1 MKRFLF
7 LFFISTF
14 SIAENEDVNVEITLN
29 ATDVNVDP
37 FESTNRIV
45 FEISDDLDTM
55 IIRPVAEIYRDVTPR
70 FIKNS
75 VTNFFYNL
83 SEVDTIINQLL
94 QGKIVLAGQDSLR
107 FLINST
113 IGIVGFVDVA
123 TRVGFERHD
132 EDFGQTL
139 GYWGVPAGPY
149 VFLPLIGPST
159 IRDSFSKPTS
169 WFLSGNLSV
178 SDEEAKIFINLLD
191 AVETRE
197 RLLVAEKLIVGDK
210 YEFVK
215 SVYLQTRNDLVF
227 DGEVEDEF
235 LTDLELDLFS
245 TDPLLNQ

>member
-1 MKRFLF
+1 MCIRDRDED
-7 LFFISTF
+7 
-14 SIAENEDVNVEITLN
+14 ANE
-29 ATDVNVDP
+29 DP

-83 SEVDTIINQLL
+83 SEVDTIVNQLL

-169 WFLSGNLSV
+169 WFLSGNFSV

-245 TDPLLNQ
+245 ADLLLNQ

>member
-1 MKRFLF
+1 MKRLLF

-14 SIAENEDVNVEITLN
+14 SIAENE
-29 ATDVNVDP
+29 DVNVDP

-83 SEVDTIINQLL
+83 SEVDTIVNQLL

-245 TDPLLNQ
+245 ADPLLNQ

>member
-7 LFFISTF
+7 LFFIST
-14 SIAENEDVNVEITLN
+14 SLIAEDDDVTS
-29 ATDVNVDP
+29 DP

-75 VTNFFYNL
+75 ITNFFYNL

-149 VFLPLIGPST
+149 VFLPVIGPST

-245 TDPLLNQ
+245 ADPLLNQ

>member
-14 SIAENEDVNVEITLN
+14 SIAEDDEAAI
-29 ATDVNVDP
+29 DP

-45 FEISDDLDTM
+45 FEISDDLDT
-55 IIRPVAEIYRDVTPR
+55 IILRPVAEIYRDVTPR
-70 FIKNS
+70 IIKNS
-75 VTNFFYNL
+75 ISNFFYNL
-83 SEVDTIINQLL
+83 SEVDTIVNQLL

-107 FLINST
+107 FIINST

-149 VFLPLIGPST
+149 VFLPVIGPST

-215 SVYLQTRNDLVF
+215 SVYIQTRKDLVF
-227 DGEVEDEF
+227 DGDVEDEF

-245 TDPLLNQ
+245 ADPLLNQ

>member
-14 SIAENEDVNVEITLN
+14 SIAEDDEVT
-29 ATDVNVDP
+29 VDP
-37 FESTNRIV
+37 FISTNRIV
-45 FEISDDLDTM
+45 FEVSDDLDTM
-55 IIRPVAEIYRDVTPR
+55 ILRPVAEIYRDVTPR

-75 VTNFFYNL
+75 ISNFFYNL
-83 SEVDTIINQLL
+83 SEVDTIVNQLL

-149 VFLPLIGPST
+149 VFLPVIGPST

-215 SVYLQTRNDLVF
+215 SVYIQTRKDLVF
-227 DGEVEDEF
+227 DGDVEDEF

-245 TDPLLNQ
+245 ADPLLNQ

>member
-14 SIAENEDVNVEITLN
+14 SIAENE
-29 ATDVNVDP
+29 DVNVDP

-178 SDEEAKIFINLLD
+178 SDEEAKIIINLLD

-235 LTDLELDLFS
+235 LTDLALDLFS
-245 TDPLLNQ
+245 ADPLLNQ

>member
-14 SIAENEDVNVEITLN
+14 SIAEDEDVNE
-29 ATDVNVDP
+29 DP

-178 SDEEAKIFINLLD
+178 SDEEAKIIINLLD

-245 TDPLLNQ
+245 ADLLLNQ

>member
-14 SIAENEDVNVEITLN
+14 SIAENE
-29 ATDVNVDP
+29 DVNVDP

-55 IIRPVAEIYRDVTPR
+55 IIRPVAEIYSDVTPR

-245 TDPLLNQ
+245 ADPLLNQ

>member
-14 SIAENEDVNVEITLN
+14 SIAENE
-29 ATDVNVDP
+29 DVNVDP

-123 TRVGFERHD
+123 TRVGIERHD

-178 SDEEAKIFINLLD
+178 SDEEAKIIINLLD

-245 TDPLLNQ
+245 ADLLLNQ

>member
-14 SIAENEDVNVEITLN
+14 SIAEDDDVT
-29 ATDVNVDP
+29 ADP

-45 FEISDDLDTM
+45 FVISDDLDTM

-75 VTNFFYNL
+75 ITNFFYNL

-149 VFLPLIGPST
+149 VFLPVIGPST

-235 LTDLELDLFS
+235 LTDLELDLFL

>member
-1 MKRFLF
+1 
-7 LFFISTF
+7 
-14 SIAENEDVNVEITLN
+14 
-29 ATDVNVDP
+29 
-37 FESTNRIV
+37 
-45 FEISDDLDTM
+45 M

-235 LTDLELDLFS
+235 LTDLELDLFAA
-245 TDPLLNQ
+245 DPLLNQ

>member
-14 SIAENEDVNVEITLN
+14 SIAENE
-29 ATDVNVDP
+29 DVNVDP

-215 SVYLQTRNDLVF
+215 SVYLQTRDDLVF
-227 DGEVEDEF
+227 DGEIEDEF

-245 TDPLLNQ
+245 ADPLLNQ

>member
-14 SIAENEDVNVEITLN
+14 SIEEDE
-29 ATDVNVDP
+29 DVNVDP

-178 SDEEAKIFINLLD
+178 SDDEAKIFINLLD

-245 TDPLLNQ
+245 ADLLLNQ

>member
-14 SIAENEDVNVEITLN
+14 SIAEDE
-29 ATDVNVDP
+29 DVNVDP

-55 IIRPVAEIYRDVTPR
+55 FIRPVAEIYRDVTPR

-245 TDPLLNQ
+245 ADPLLNQ

>member
-14 SIAENEDVNVEITLN
+14 SIAEDEDANE
-29 ATDVNVDP
+29 DP

-123 TRVGFERHD
+123 SRVGFERHD

-178 SDEEAKIFINLLD
+178 SDEEAKIIINLLD

>member
-14 SIAENEDVNVEITLN
+14 SIAEDE
-29 ATDVNVDP
+29 DVNVDP

-178 SDEEAKIFINLLD
+178 SDEEAKIIINLLD

-245 TDPLLNQ
+245 ADPLLNQ

>member
-14 SIAENEDVNVEITLN
+14 SIAEDEDVNI
-29 ATDVNVDP
+29 DP

-55 IIRPVAEIYRDVTPR
+55 ILRPVAEIYRDVTPR
-70 FIKNS
+70 FVKNS

-83 SEVDTIINQLL
+83 SEVDTIVNQLL

-169 WFLSGNLSV
+169 WFLSGNFSV

-245 TDPLLNQ
+245 ADPLLNQ

>member
-7 LFFISTF
+7 LFFISAF
-14 SIAENEDVNVEITLN
+14 SIAEDAET
-29 ATDVNVDP
+29 AVDP
-37 FESTNRIV
+37 FESTNRII
-45 FEISDDLDTM
+45 FQISDDLDTVVLK
-55 IIRPVAEIYRDVTPR
+55 PVAEIYRDTTPK
-70 FIKNS
+70 FVKNS
-75 VTNFFYNL
+75 LTNFFYNL
-83 SEVDTIINQLL
+83 SEVDTIVNQLL
-94 QGKIVLAGQDSLR
+94 QGKIVLAGQDTLR

-113 IGIVGFVDVA
+113 IGIGGFFDVA
-123 TRVGFERHD
+123 TKVGLERHD

-139 GYWGVPAGPY
+139 GYWGVPSGPY
-149 VFLPLIGPST
+149 VFLPVIGPST
-159 IRDSFSKPTS
+159 VRDSFSKPTS

-178 SDEEAKIFINLLD
+178 SDDEAKIIINLLD

-245 TDPLLNQ
+245 EDPLSN

>member
-14 SIAENEDVNVEITLN
+14 SIAENE
-29 ATDVNVDP
+29 DVNVDP

-83 SEVDTIINQLL
+83 SEVDTIINQLFH
-94 QGKIVLAGQDSLR
+94 GIIVLAGQDSLR

-178 SDEEAKIFINLLD
+178 SDYEAKIIINLLD

-215 SVYLQTRNDLVF
+215 SVYLQSRNDLVF

-245 TDPLLNQ
+245 ADPLLNQ

>member
-14 SIAENEDVNVEITLN
+14 SIAEDEDANE
-29 ATDVNVDP
+29 DP

-235 LTDLELDLFS
+235 LTDLELDLFLA
-245 TDPLLNQ
+245 DPLLNQ

>member
-14 SIAENEDVNVEITLN
+14 SIAENE
-29 ATDVNVDP
+29 DVNVDP

-235 LTDLELDLFS
+235 LIDLELDLFS
-245 TDPLLNQ
+245 SDPLLNQ

>member
-14 SIAENEDVNVEITLN
+14 SIAEDEDVNI
-29 ATDVNVDP
+29 DP

-55 IIRPVAEIYRDVTPR
+55 ILRPVAEIYRDVTPR

-75 VTNFFYNL
+75 VSNFFYNL
-83 SEVDTIINQLL
+83 SEVDTIVNQLL

-169 WFLSGNLSV
+169 WFLSGNFSV

-245 TDPLLNQ
+245 ADPLLNQ

>member
-14 SIAENEDVNVEITLN
+14 SIAEDEDVNI
-29 ATDVNVDP
+29 DP
-37 FESTNRIV
+37 FEPTNRIV

-55 IIRPVAEIYRDVTPR
+55 VIRPVAEIYRDVTPR

-245 TDPLLNQ
+245 ADPLLNQ

>member
-14 SIAENEDVNVEITLN
+14 SIAEDE
-29 ATDVNVDP
+29 DVNVDP

-55 IIRPVAEIYRDVTPR
+55 IIRPVAEIYSDVTPR

-178 SDEEAKIFINLLD
+178 SDEEAKIIINLLD

-245 TDPLLNQ
+245 ADPLLNQ

>member
-14 SIAENEDVNVEITLN
+14 SIAEDE
-29 ATDVNVDP
+29 DVNVDP

-245 TDPLLNQ
+245 EDPLSN

>member
-14 SIAENEDVNVEITLN
+14 SIAEDE
-29 ATDVNVDP
+29 DVNVDP

-55 IIRPVAEIYRDVTPR
+55 FIRPVAEIYRDVTPR

-83 SEVDTIINQLL
+83 SEVDTIVNQLL

-123 TRVGFERHD
+123 TGVGFERHD

-245 TDPLLNQ
+245 ADPLLNQ

>member
-14 SIAENEDVNVEITLN
+14 SIAEDDDVT
-29 ATDVNVDP
+29 ADP

-75 VTNFFYNL
+75 ITNFFYNL

-149 VFLPLIGPST
+149 VFLPVIGPST

-235 LTDLELDLFS
+235 LTDLELDLFLA
-245 TDPLLNQ
+245 DPLLNQ

>member
-14 SIAENEDVNVEITLN
+14 SIAENE
-29 ATDVNVDP
+29 DVNVDP

-215 SVYLQTRNDLVF
+215 SVYLQTRDDLVF

-245 TDPLLNQ
+245 EDPLSN

>member
-14 SIAENEDVNVEITLN
+14 SIAEDEDANE
-29 ATDVNVDP
+29 DP

-245 TDPLLNQ
+245 ADPLLNQ

>member
-14 SIAENEDVNVEITLN
+14 SIAENE
-29 ATDVNVDP
+29 DVNVDP

-123 TRVGFERHD
+123 SRVGFERHD

-235 LTDLELDLFS
+235 LTDLELDLFAA
-245 TDPLLNQ
+245 DPLLNQ

>member
-14 SIAENEDVNVEITLN
+14 SIAENE
-29 ATDVNVDP
+29 DVNVDP

-94 QGKIVLAGQDSLR
+94 QGKIILAGQDSLR

-245 TDPLLNQ
+245 ADPLLNQ

>member
-14 SIAENEDVNVEITLN
+14 SIAENE
-29 ATDVNVDP
+29 DVNVDP

-227 DGEVEDEF
+227 DGVVEDEF

-245 TDPLLNQ
+245 ADPLLNQ

>member
-14 SIAENEDVNVEITLN
+14 SIAEDDDVT
-29 ATDVNVDP
+29 ADP

>member
-14 SIAENEDVNVEITLN
+14 SIAEVE
-29 ATDVNVDP
+29 DVNVDP

-245 TDPLLNQ
+245 GDPLLNQ

>member
-14 SIAENEDVNVEITLN
+14 SIAEDE
-29 ATDVNVDP
+29 DVNVDP

-235 LTDLELDLFS
+235 LTDLELDLFLA
-245 TDPLLNQ
+245 DPLLNQ

>member
-14 SIAENEDVNVEITLN
+14 SIAEDE
-29 ATDVNVDP
+29 DVNVDP

-55 IIRPVAEIYRDVTPR
+55 ILRPVAEIYRDVTPR

-83 SEVDTIINQLL
+83 SEVDTVVNQLL

-169 WFLSGNLSV
+169 WFLSGNFSV

-245 TDPLLNQ
+245 ADPLLNQ

>member
-14 SIAENEDVNVEITLN
+14 SIAEVE
-29 ATDVNVDP
+29 DVNVDP

-123 TRVGFERHD
+123 SRVGFERHD

-245 TDPLLNQ
+245 ADPLLNQ

>member
-14 SIAENEDVNVEITLN
+14 SIAENE
-29 ATDVNVDP
+29 DVNVDP

-123 TRVGFERHD
+123 TKVGFERHD

-245 TDPLLNQ
+245 ADPLLNQ

>member
-1 MKRFLF
+1 M
-7 LFFISTF
+7 
-14 SIAENEDVNVEITLN
+14 
-29 ATDVNVDP
+29 
-37 FESTNRIV
+37 
-45 FEISDDLDTM
+45 
-55 IIRPVAEIYRDVTPR
+55 
-70 FIKNS
+70 KNS
-75 VTNFFYNL
+75 LTNFFYNL
-83 SEVDTIINQLL
+83 SEVDTIVNQLL
-94 QGKIVLAGQDSLR
+94 QGKIVLAGQDTLR

-113 IGIVGFVDVA
+113 IGIGGFFDVA
-123 TRVGFERHD
+123 TKVGLERHD

-139 GYWGVPAGPY
+139 GYWGVPSGPY
-149 VFLPLIGPST
+149 VFLPVIGPST
-159 IRDSFSKPTS
+159 VRDSFSKPTS

-178 SDEEAKIFINLLD
+178 SDDEAKIIINLLD

-245 TDPLLNQ
+245 ADPLLNQ

>member
-14 SIAENEDVNVEITLN
+14 SIAEDEDANE
-29 ATDVNVDP
+29 DP

-178 SDEEAKIFINLLD
+178 SDDEAKIFINLLD

-245 TDPLLNQ
+245 ADPLLNQ